1 MNPTNVLWFNLTDR
15 KTLQSYNPTSD
26 ILNKE
31 RLLNAVQYLYSI
43 NLLTPTTVY
52 ILARHWAELTV
63 SSNVS

>member
-52 ILARHWAELTV
+52 ILARQWAELTV

>member
-26 ILNKE
+26 ILNKQ
-31 RLLNAVQYLYSI
+31 RLLNGVQYLCSI
-43 NLLTPTTVY
+43 NLPRPTTVY